1 MRTFVSLE
9 ELAAHG
15 VDRATD
21 FRDGS
26 AVAIGKFDGVHLGHQ
41 SIMDSVRRTAQERG
55 LRTVVFT
62 FANNPL
68 SFLRPETC
76 PKPISSVDQRLEQ
89 LELAGIEFCVMVDF
103 NADFAAIPARD
114 FVEQHLVG
122 ELNMKHVIL
131 GSDFRFGHGGAGDA
145 ALLRELGEELG
156 FTVEVVEN
164 VTSDAATPV
173 SSTRIREAVLAGD
186 VAAASEML
194 GRPYA
199 VRGTVVHGDARGREL
214 GFPTA
219 NLGPSIGGAVEG
231 LIPAD
236 GVYAGSVVIDGEEH
250 VAAISVGVNL
260 TFDPDG
266 EPRVEAFVLDFSGD
280 LYGKTME
287 VRFDRRIRPM
297 VAFTGVDALIARMQQ
312 DVDETREAFAQ
323 NPRF

>member
-1 MRTFVSLE
+1 MRFVVSLE
-9 ELAAHG
+9 ELAEHG

-21 FRDGS
+21 FRSGS

-41 SIMDSVRRTAQERG
+41 SIMRSLRATAEAQG

-68 SFLRPETC
+68 SLLSPETC
-76 PKPISSVDQRLEQ
+76 PRPIASVDQRLEQ
-89 LELAGIEFCVMVDF
+89 LDRAGIEFCVMVNFD
-103 NADFAAIPARD
+103 AEFAAITARD
-114 FVEQHLVG
+114 FVEKHLIG

-145 ALLRELGEELG
+145 KLLRELGSEFG

-164 VTSDAATPV
+164 VITDGAQLV
-173 SSTRIREAVLAGD
+173 SSTRIREAVVTGN
-186 VAAASEML
+186 VAAAGAML
-194 GRPYA
+194 GRPYS

-219 NLGPSIGGAVEG
+219 NLGPSVGGSVEG

-236 GVYAGSVVIDGEEH
+236 GVYAGSVVIDGAEH
-250 VAAISVGVNL
+250 IAAISVGVNL
-260 TFDPDG
+260 TFDPLG

-287 VRFDRRIRPM
+287 VRFDQRIRSM
-297 VAFTGVDALIARMQQ
+297 VAFTGVGDLIERMQQ
-312 DVDETREAFAQ
+312 DVDETREIYRQ